1 MTTLATSLARHYL
14 MKDTLLGRSS
24 DYPDTLT
31 PELLYPVDRT
41 DGRAALQLGEAL
53 PFRGVDLWTAWEMSW
68 LNSAGRP
75 VVGVLSLAV
84 PAESP
89 ALIESK
95 SLKLYLNSYAMSR
108 FNSTDEVA
116 DQLRTDLGQC
126 AQSPV
131 RVQLRLDNG
140 TAGISELPGVCIDQE
155 NVSCESYE
163 LDATLLQSGGEI
175 ISETLHSHVLRSL
188 CPVTGQP
195 DTGSVMLRYR
205 GPRIDRGA
213 LLAYIVSFR
222 RHSDFHELCVE
233 RIFMDIQARCGAEEL
248 TVYARYNRRGGIDIN
263 PFRSNVESEAPD
275 LRLWRQ

>member
-1 MTTLATSLARHYL
+1 

-31 PELLYPVDRT
+31 AELLYPVARA
-41 DGRAALQLGEAL
+41 DGRAALKLGDAL
-53 PFRGVDLWTAWEMSW
+53 PFTGVDLWTAWEMSW
-68 LNSAGRP
+68 LDTAGRP
-75 VVGVLSLAV
+75 VVAVLSLAV
-84 PAESP
+84 PADSP

-108 FNSTDEVA
+108 FASADEVA
-116 DQLRTDLGQC
+116 NRLRADLGQC
-126 AQSPV
+126 VQSTV
-131 RVQLRLDNG
+131 QVQLQPG
-140 TAGISELPGVCIDQE
+140 GATAGFSELPGICIDRE
-155 NVSCESYE
+155 DVVCNRYE
-163 LDATLLQSGGEI
+163 LDVTLLRSGGDTVR
-175 ISETLHSHVLRSL
+175 ETLHSHVLRSL

-195 DTGSVMLRYR
+195 DTGSVMIRYR

-233 RIFMDIQARCGAEEL
+233 RIFSDLQSRCAAEEL

-263 PFRSNVESEAPD
+263 PFRSNVDNDAPD